1 MESLQWGGGRI
12 FSLPPI
18 SHQSVN
24 IEVHG
29 PGETVAVV
37 VVVVK
42 QTVAFKGSII
52 HLLILLGSNKM
63 VKVWAFKAPSTESKP
78 LLCHFPMKSTGS
90 QEFYKFFF
98 IWKKWDG
105 EFGILCVQGYSAEKT
120 INILGGVI
128 ILIKWLFMQLALVQ
142 SQSFLVDFKGL

>member
-1 MESLQWGGGRI
+1 MESLLWGGGR
-12 FSLPPI
+12 FSSLPPI
-18 SHQSVN
+18 SHQSFN

-29 PGETVAVV
+29 PRETVV
-37 VVVVK
+37 VVVIK

-52 HLLILLGSNKM
+52 HPLILLGCNKM
-63 VKVWAFKAPSTESKP
+63 MKVWVFKAPSTESQTFASP
-78 LLCHFPMKSTGS
+78 FPNEKNR
-90 QEFYKFFF
+90 FPRILKVFF

-105 EFGILCVQGYSAEKT
+105 EFGILRVQGYTAKKT
-120 INILGGVI
+120 INILGRVI